1 MYRLCTRLQF
11 VVQPGAKRKEFVIIR
26 AVFTFPLLTKFYPW
40 PTFTVAFRDSSPFF
54 LLICTRLQKRCFY
67 ITPLFSTGYRNEK
80 TRLLLMLACSLF
92 VMTAQAKSYQVGV
105 ALANFDLNFVSIL
118 RSQMARELAAR
129 QLQGQFVDAKGDVAL
144 QVQQVDDLI
153 NQGVDAI
160 ILNPVDTQGVQPM
173 IAAAKRAAIPLIF
186 VNRKPEVQ
194 LSGAT
199 AYVGSDSALSGRLQ
213 MEATGEK
220 MNYRGNVA
228 ILMGA
233 LSNEET
239 RERTRA
245 VEAVIAKH
253 KELKVVEKQTAKWQR
268 NEAVDVV
275 SGWLL
280 NGVPI
285 DAIAA
290 NNDEMAI
297 GAIMALKQAKKNG
310 VRVAGIDG
318 TPDGLQFIKN
328 GDLAVTIFQDAKAQ
342 AIGAV
347 QVTRAMLDHAKT
359 ESYNWVPYAT
369 VTRENYP
376 QFAQMNQK

>member
-1 MYRLCTRLQF
+1 M
-11 VVQPGAKRKEFVIIR
+11 K
-26 AVFTFPLLTKFYPW
+26 
-40 PTFTVAFRDSSPFF
+40 
-54 LLICTRLQKRCFY
+54 
-67 ITPLFSTGYRNEK
+67 K

-92 VMTAQAKSYQVGV
+92 VVTAQAKTYQVGV

-118 RSQMARELAAR
+118 RSQMARELAAQ

-173 IAAAKRAAIPLIF
+173 IAAAQRAAVPLIF
-186 VNRKPEVQ
+186 VNRKPEVP
-194 LSGAT
+194 LTGAT

-213 MEATGEK
+213 MEALAKK

-239 RERTRA
+239 RERPRA
-245 VEAVIAKH
+245 VETVIAKY
-253 KELKVVEKQTAKWQR
+253 KDLKVVEKQTAKWQR

-280 NGVPI
+280 NGAAI

-347 QVTRAMLDHAKT
+347 QVTRAMLDHAKP
-359 ESYNWVPYAT
+359 EPYNWVPYAT

>member
-1 MYRLCTRLQF
+1 M
-11 VVQPGAKRKEFVIIR
+11 K
-26 AVFTFPLLTKFYPW
+26 
-40 PTFTVAFRDSSPFF
+40 
-54 LLICTRLQKRCFY
+54 
-67 ITPLFSTGYRNEK
+67 K

-92 VMTAQAKSYQVGV
+92 VVTAQAKTYQVGV

-118 RSQMARELAAR
+118 RSQMARELVAQ

-173 IAAAKRAAIPLIF
+173 IAAAQRAAIPLIF
-186 VNRKPEVQ
+186 VNRKPEVP

-213 MEATGEK
+213 MEALAKK

-275 SGWLL
+275 SSWLL

-310 VRVAGIDG
+310 VLVAGIDG

>member
-1 MYRLCTRLQF
+1 M
-11 VVQPGAKRKEFVIIR
+11 K
-26 AVFTFPLLTKFYPW
+26 
-40 PTFTVAFRDSSPFF
+40 
-54 LLICTRLQKRCFY
+54 
-67 ITPLFSTGYRNEK
+67 K

-92 VMTAQAKSYQVGV
+92 VVTAQAKTYQVGV

-118 RSQMARELAAR
+118 RSQMARELVAQ

-144 QVQQVDDLI
+144 QVQQVDALI

-173 IAAAKRAAIPLIF
+173 IAAAQRAAIPLIF
-186 VNRKPEVQ
+186 VNRKPEVP

-213 MEATGEK
+213 MEALAKK

-275 SGWLL
+275 SSWLL

-310 VRVAGIDG
+310 VLVAGIDG

>member
-1 MYRLCTRLQF
+1 
-11 VVQPGAKRKEFVIIR
+11 
-26 AVFTFPLLTKFYPW
+26 
-40 PTFTVAFRDSSPFF
+40 
-54 LLICTRLQKRCFY
+54 
-67 ITPLFSTGYRNEK
+67 
-80 TRLLLMLACSLF
+80 
-92 VMTAQAKSYQVGV
+92 
-105 ALANFDLNFVSIL
+105 
-118 RSQMARELAAR
+118 MARELAAQ

-153 NQGVDAI
+153 NQDVDAI

-173 IAAAKRAAIPLIF
+173 IAAAQRAAIPLIF
-186 VNRKPEVQ
+186 VNRKPEVP

-213 MEATGEK
+213 MEALAKK
-220 MNYRGNVA
+220 MHYRGNVA

-253 KELKVVEKQTAKWQR
+253 KELKVIEKQTAKWQR

-310 VRVAGIDG
+310 VLVAGIDG

>member
-1 MYRLCTRLQF
+1 M
-11 VVQPGAKRKEFVIIR
+11 K
-26 AVFTFPLLTKFYPW
+26 
-40 PTFTVAFRDSSPFF
+40 
-54 LLICTRLQKRCFY
+54 
-67 ITPLFSTGYRNEK
+67 K

-92 VMTAQAKSYQVGV
+92 VGTTQAKTWQVGV

-118 RSQMARELAAR
+118 RSQMARELAAQ

-144 QVQQVDDLI
+144 QVQQVEDLI
-153 NQGVDAI
+153 NQGVNAI

-173 IAAAKRAAIPLIF
+173 MAAAQRAAIPLIF
-186 VNRKPEVQ
+186 INRKPEVP
-194 LSGAT
+194 LVGAT

-213 MEATGEK
+213 MEALAKK

-253 KELKVVEKQTAKWQR
+253 KDLKVVEKQTAKWQR

-280 NGVPI
+280 NGAPI

-310 VRVAGIDG
+310 VLVAGIDG

-328 GDLAVTIFQDAKAQ
+328 GDMAVTIFQDAKAQ

-347 QVTRAMLDHAKT
+347 QVTRAMLDRAKT
-359 ESYNWVPYAT
+359 EPYNWVPYAT
-369 VTRENYP
+369 VTGENYP

>member
-1 MYRLCTRLQF
+1 M
-11 VVQPGAKRKEFVIIR
+11 K
-26 AVFTFPLLTKFYPW
+26 
-40 PTFTVAFRDSSPFF
+40 
-54 LLICTRLQKRCFY
+54 
-67 ITPLFSTGYRNEK
+67 K

-92 VMTAQAKSYQVGV
+92 VVTAQAKSYQVGV

-118 RSQMARELAAR
+118 RSQMARELAAQ

-186 VNRKPEVQ
+186 VNRKPEVP
-194 LSGAT
+194 LTGAT

-213 MEATGEK
+213 MEALAKK

-253 KELKVVEKQTAKWQR
+253 KDLKVVEKQTAKWQR

-280 NGVPI
+280 NGTPI

-310 VRVAGIDG
+310 VLVAGIDG
-318 TPDGLQFIKN
+318 TPDGLQFIKS

-342 AIGAV
+342 AIGVV
-347 QVTRAMLDHAKT
+347 QVTRAMLDHTQT
-359 ESYNWVPYAT
+359 EPYNWVPYAT

>member
-1 MYRLCTRLQF
+1 M
-11 VVQPGAKRKEFVIIR
+11 K
-26 AVFTFPLLTKFYPW
+26 
-40 PTFTVAFRDSSPFF
+40 
-54 LLICTRLQKRCFY
+54 
-67 ITPLFSTGYRNEK
+67 K

-118 RSQMARELAAR
+118 RSQMARELADQ

-186 VNRKPEVQ
+186 VNRKPEVP
-194 LSGAT
+194 LTGAT

-213 MEATGEK
+213 MEALAKK

-253 KELKVVEKQTAKWQR
+253 KDLKVVEKQTAKWQR

-280 NGVPI
+280 NGTPI

-297 GAIMALKQAKKNG
+297 GAIMALKQAKKSG
-310 VRVAGIDG
+310 VLVAGIDG

-359 ESYNWVPYAT
+359 EPYNWVPYAT